1 MQVFAFDRDWT
12 VDVNPHPNREAV
24 PLEWVRHLAHET
36 DHAVYAI
43 GNQDLADEAAIPG
56 VVDIVG
62 RHPDD
67 WTTWLGDKG
76 PDGRY
81 ERFPTRRERLA
92 LIAELHPDAEE
103 YVVVD
108 DLDLRDVAGWD
119 HYHAWEF
126 VPAVERG
133 DVDPRLPW
141 VRDPVP
147 DGGRPTSAGITPVDA
162 DHLRAFLDEYGD
174 APAFEIVY
182 TGEDEDDGDSRTRVV
197 EDVELLTRTLD
208 RAVPPQI
215 RCSPVPVDEPSFGV
229 AVHRIER
236 LSTARPDP
244 TRRWGDAAT
253 PAERA
258 AVLHQFARDHPMQAD
273 VSQVLTFLDAHD
285 PAPKEDALQALWA
298 IADARPQDCTPA
310 IPILRS
316 LLERDGFPHA
326 GLVLEVLAELAAH
339 DAADVA
345 PLVDG
350 IIPYLSA
357 TDTVTRRTAA
367 RCVSELAAHDPE
379 DVVDA
384 VPALATVLEDGAEGR
399 RYATYALCRVA
410 DDHPEAVKP
419 VVPALQDRIVDE
431 GAPDTERLSATA
443 ALGYVT
449 GEYPDA
455 ALPVV
460 DDLAMLLD
468 AEHSKLRNNAIG
480 LLGDIAT
487 LYQDAV
493 VPYADELA
501 RFVDDDDAFTRVN
514 TTGALSRLAETHPD
528 EIAPFTELFIDRLDD
543 ENELVCENACWALG
557 HLRATTA
564 RDALESVAVDEEE
577 DVRVRARWALDR
589 LE

>member
-1 MQVFAFDRDWT
+1 MLVFAFDRDWT
-12 VDVNPHPNREAV
+12 VDVNPHPNRKAV

-43 GNQDLADEAAIPG
+43 GNQALADEAAVPG

-62 RHPDD
+62 KHPDD
-67 WTTWLGDKG
+67 WATWLGEKG

-81 ERFPTRRERLA
+81 ERFPTRHERLA
-92 LIAELHPDAEE
+92 LIAELHPDAER

-133 DVDPRLPW
+133 DVDPELPW
-141 VRDPVP
+141 VQEPMP

-162 DHLRAFLDEYGD
+162 DHLREFLDEHGD
-174 APAFEIVY
+174 AAGFEIVY
-182 TGEDEDDGDSRTRVV
+182 ADEDGETRTRVV
-197 EDVELLTRTLD
+197 EDVELLTRTLH
-208 RAVPPQI
+208 RAVPPQV
-215 RCSPVPVDEPSFGV
+215 RCSPVSVCEPSFGV

-244 TRRWGDAAT
+244 KRRWGDAAT

-258 AVLHQFARDHPMQAD
+258 ALLRGFARDHPMQAD
-273 VSQVLTFLDAHD
+273 VSLVLTFLDSQD
-285 PAPKEDALQALWA
+285 PSPKEDALRALWA

-310 IPILRS
+310 IPVLRS
-316 LLERDGFPHA
+316 LLERDAFPHA
-326 GLVLEVLAELAAH
+326 GLALEVLAELAAH

-345 PLVDG
+345 PLVAV
-350 IIPYLSA
+350 ISPYLST
-357 TDTVTRRTAA
+357 TDAVTRRTAA
-367 RCVSELAAHDPE
+367 RCVSELAAHDPA
-379 DVVDA
+379 DVVDS
-384 VPALATVLEDGAEGR
+384 VPALAAILEEGGAGR
-399 RYATYALCRVA
+399 QYATFALCRVA
-410 DDHPEAVKP
+410 DDHPDAVKP
-419 VVPALQDRIVDE
+419 VVSALRDRIVDE
-431 GAPDTERLSATA
+431 AASDTERLSATA

-460 DDLAMLLD
+460 DDLATLLD
-468 AEHSKLRNNAIG
+468 VEHPRLRNNAIG
-480 LLGDIAT
+480 LLGDVAT
-487 LYQDAV
+487 LHQDAV

-501 RFVDDDDAFTRVN
+501 RFVDADDAFTRVN

-528 EIAPFTELFIDRLDD
+528 AIAPFTEPFVDRLDD
-543 ENELVCENACWALG
+543 ENELVRENACWALG
-557 HLRATTA
+557 YLRAATA
-564 RDALESVAVDEEE
+564 HEALEAVAVDDGEEA
-577 DVRVRARWALDR
+577 VRVRARWALDR
-589 LE
+589 LG